1 MWNSMLAFFAHH
13 RQRKEE
19 AIYNNGYAYACG
31 ELISGR
37 ETPLSLESYLS
48 YGVWGAGSHTAFDRG
63 VRDATNDVLSMTNI
77 EDDRF

>member
-1 MWNSMLAFFAHH
+1 MWNSMLAFFARR

-19 AIYNNGYAYACG
+19 AIYNNGHNYACG
-31 ELISGR
+31 SLISGR

-48 YGVWGAGSHTAFDRG
+48 YGDWGDDSHAAFDRG

-77 EDDRF
+77 EDDRL